1 MLELEKTRPA
11 ERGET
16 LYNESLLRWGGGVY
30 RGRDDKM
37 APEVGGGMWVLW
49 CSVCAS
55 LLFCFFSL
63 HLYVLGVHSISFAV
77 LRGGGRAFLKT
88 SSHAHV
94 RVHDSTHSAAANM
107 RGVELLKH
115 WHFPVTAGLEG
126 MVAADCCCC
135 RLLFV

>member
-1 MLELEKTRPA
+1 M
-11 ERGET
+11 
-16 LYNESLLRWGGGVY
+16 Y

-37 APEVGGGMWVLW
+37 APEVGGGDVGAVVLSM
-49 CSVCAS
+49 CFPSF
-55 LLFCFFSL
+55 LFFVFFPF

-77 LRGGGRAFLKT
+77 LRGGGGAFLKT